1 MMRIFYRFILTF
13 NSLLLLLVVYLIKS
27 HIWIWEQEQ
36 WSIAVYLLVPITLSI
51 VCIKISDFLSLD
63 SIEYVQTIEVG
74 EESYMAVYLGY
85 FFVGTS
91 ISDGDWITLIC
102 VFGMIFLFVFCSQ
115 AQYFNPIFLL
125 LGYKFYGVTKKNGVK
140 IFVISKRR
148 IQETEGLQFLDLRR
162 INDFTFID
170 KGC

>member
-1 MMRIFYRFILTF
+1 M
-13 NSLLLLLVVYLIKS
+13 VYLIKS

-125 LGYKFYGVTKKNGVK
+125 LGYKFYGVTKENGVK
-140 IFVISKRR
+140 IFVEFLKKAHTGNGR
-148 IQETEGLQFLDLRR
+148 IYNFWIYEELTILLLSIRGVRPWITYSQE
-162 INDFTFID
+162 
-170 KGC
+170 